1 MITRRSPEGKDSH
14 NLVQVIEVIDNSF
27 PLVLVALRP
36 SLGVESSFAD
46 FPSLSREKSPPS

>member
-14 NLVQVIEVIDNSF
+14 ILVQVIEVIDNGF
-27 PLVLVALRP
+27 PLVLVPLRS

-46 FPSLSREKSPPS
+46 FPSPSREKTPPS